1 MHPVVPQPGT
11 QVNLPPAV
19 QSSTT
24 AASSNLPAVVHS
36 STTTRSSH
44 PPAVIHSSTTAASSH
59 PAPVISCE
67 KVSNLDLL
75 AGIDLNSPKNSF
87 IPSESDNSK
96 PLADQHFRSKTV
108 CPPITPITKP
118 NCAEKT
124 KLFSIGVD
132 QLKQETERLE
142 SFVAGLTV
150 KTLQGTVLLDSLWK
164 DATNSIEKS
173 GKKLSVSVG
182 RCYPQKNRAPDI
194 LPYDQ
199 SRVELKQSKDDY
211 VNASFVRG
219 LSEHSPDFVVTQLP
233 LKGSLTDLLELV
245 WQEGIETMVSLV
257 PVLDMGEGNYVPVGK
272 DPVVSGDFAVTL
284 RSNKEM
290 SGFRERVLNI
300 NNAKTKQS
308 RALLHLELTCWIG
321 PDLPTAPGQ
330 FLLAAGHLLE
340 LVAQQRSQAKPVL
353 VHCRDGGS
361 KSGTLCALVA
371 SLAQFEKTGAV
382 PDLVSIFSGL
392 LQSRKGIVRDKQYL
406 RLTYETVLY
415 YLQSKLI
422 QEGVISGVAG
432 SVKSHSRHP
441 SQDFISQS
449 FSLENRKSSLSGLM
463 KDDIGEVEE
472 VVQTEPAKPPITD
485 DHEGLKLAQEDKN
498 SAKEESRESVLEVA
512 YLTPD
517 NSVLEVDSSRPP
529 SGLGPPAAESSSLG
543 PPSAANSGL
552 SDLQLGNICL
562 SDSPKKKRITKEDFL
577 NPSGQLQTNSDPSDP
592 LSQLNPLWS
601 LK

>member
-36 STTTRSSH
+36 STTTGSSH

-67 KVSNLDLL
+67 RVSNLDLL

-199 SRVELKQSKDDY
+199 SRVELKQSK
-211 VNASFVRG
+211 
-219 LSEHSPDFVVTQLP
+219 
-233 LKGSLTDLLELV
+233 
-245 WQEGIETMVSLV
+245 
-257 PVLDMGEGNYVPVGK
+257 
-272 DPVVSGDFAVTL
+272 
-284 RSNKEM
+284 
-290 SGFRERVLNI
+290 
-300 NNAKTKQS
+300 
-308 RALLHLELTCWIG
+308 
-321 PDLPTAPGQ
+321 
-330 FLLAAGHLLE
+330 
-340 LVAQQRSQAKPVL
+340 
-353 VHCRDGGS
+353 
-361 KSGTLCALVA
+361 
-371 SLAQFEKTGAV
+371 
-382 PDLVSIFSGL
+382 
-392 LQSRKGIVRDKQYL
+392 
-406 RLTYETVLY
+406 
-415 YLQSKLI
+415 
-422 QEGVISGVAG
+422 VI
-432 SVKSHSRHP
+432 
-441 SQDFISQS
+441 
-449 FSLENRKSSLSGLM
+449 
-463 KDDIGEVEE
+463 
-472 VVQTEPAKPPITD
+472 T
-485 DHEGLKLAQEDKN
+485 
-498 SAKEESRESVLEVA
+498 
-512 YLTPD
+512 
-517 NSVLEVDSSRPP
+517 
-529 SGLGPPAAESSSLG
+529 
-543 PPSAANSGL
+543 
-552 SDLQLGNICL
+552 
-562 SDSPKKKRITKEDFL
+562 
-577 NPSGQLQTNSDPSDP
+577 
-592 LSQLNPLWS
+592 
-601 LK
+601 